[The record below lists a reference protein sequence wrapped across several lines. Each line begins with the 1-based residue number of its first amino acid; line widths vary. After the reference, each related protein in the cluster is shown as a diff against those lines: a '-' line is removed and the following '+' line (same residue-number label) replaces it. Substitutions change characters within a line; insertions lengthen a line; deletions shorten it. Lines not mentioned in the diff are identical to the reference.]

1 MKKARGG
8 FTLIEI
14 MIVVV
19 ILGLLAA
26 LIAPNVIGKGEEA
39 KVKIACT
46 QMKSIF
52 EAMQLFKSDN
62 GSYPTT
68 LEGIGALLKNP
79 NPDTYKNYSPSGYL
93 GGKNLPKDPWKNEYT
108 YTNENGTVVL
118 KSSGGDTKD
127 DTKTIDL
134 DKQCQN

>member
-1 MKKARGG
+1 MKNARSG

-46 QMKSIF
+46 QMKSIS
-52 EAMQLFKSDN
+52 EAMQLFKADN

-68 LEGIGALLKNP
+68 NEGIAALQKNP
-79 NPDTYKNYSPSGYL
+79 NAENYKNYSPSGYL
-93 GGKNLPKDPWKNEYT
+93 SGKNLPKDPWKNEYF
-108 YTNENGTVVL
+108 YANDSGNISI
-118 KSSGGDTKD
+118 KSSGGDLRD
-127 DTKTIDL
+127 DAKAIYL

>member
-1 MKKARGG
+1 MKNARSG

-39 KVKIACT
+39 KIKIACT

-62 GSYPTT
+62 GSYPSSAD
-68 LEGIGALLKNP
+68 GIAALLKNP
-79 NPDTYKNYSPSGYL
+79 SPEAYKNYSPSGYL
-93 GGKNLPKDPWKNEYT
+93 GGKNIPKDPWKNEFL
-108 YTNENGTVVL
+108 YTNENGSISL
-118 KSSGGDTKD
+118 KSSGGDPKDETKV
-127 DTKTIDL
+127 IDL